1 MKSGI
6 SDNKR
11 NAEQCIDLFCAARG
25 KATGGR
31 CSRRE
36 NSHTREGGVLG
47 GLALQYHHEYKNRSH
62 LFYMSLPGEDS
73 AGREFI

>member
-1 MKSGI
+1 M
-6 SDNKR
+6 
-11 NAEQCIDLFCAARG
+11 
-25 KATGGR
+25 GGR

-36 NSHTREGGVLG
+36 KSHTREGGVLG